1 MLRRILIFF
10 VVAVFFSNPPY
21 VRASWQFDTDH
32 DGLQDHDEIR
42 YGTDVDNPDT
52 DGDGYRDGIEARNGY
67 APLTSKSIR
76 LRVAD
81 SDRDGITDEE
91 ELRIGTDPGKADTDG
106 DGHKDRSEL
115 ERGYD
120 PRSKKSK
127 KLEKRIEVDLSDQRI
142 TYYLGDIFIRTTEVS
157 TGKSRTPTPVGE
169 FAIINKSPRAWSRIA
184 KLWMPYW
191 MGFAGGKYGL
201 HELPEWPGGR
211 KEGANHL
218 GIPVSGGC
226 VRLGIGE
233 AKKIYDWTPVGTKL
247 IIRK

>member
-1 MLRRILIFF
+1 MSVSAITRQD
-10 VVAVFFSNPPY
+10 SDN
-21 VRASWQFDTDH
+21 

-42 YGTDVDNPDT
+42 YGTNYENPDT

-67 APLTSKSIR
+67 APLSRKSAR
-76 LRVAD
+76 LRTAD
-81 SDRDGITDEE
+81 SDNDGVTDEE
-91 ELRIGTDPGKADTDG
+91 ELLLGIDPGKADTDG
-106 DGHKDRSEL
+106 DGFRDRTEI
-115 ERGYD
+115 EKGYD
-120 PRSKKSK
+120 PRSNKKK
-127 KLEKRIEVDLSDQRI
+127 KLEKRIEVDLSDQKLS
-142 TYYLGDIFIRTTEVS
+142 YYLGDIILRTATVS
-157 TGKSRTPTPVGE
+157 TGKQTTPTPVGE
-169 FAIINKSPRAWSRIA
+169 FAILNKSPRAWSRIA

-211 KEGANHL
+211 KEGQNHL

-233 AKKIYDWTPVGTKL
+233 AKKIYDWTPIGTKL